1 MKLLRIIFIL
11 ILIFFSFTFLQGE
24 ERRSSPEFLSELLI
38 SVLELLGGVVGGS
51 GGILVGCLP
60 CLPGL
65 LNGGQG
71 RFSVPF
77 YHYLASAVLIPWTFH
92 LGNALGVHA
101 IGKLTKEGCFWS
113 ALKGS
118 AIGSF
123 IGAGIGS
130 VIGIVGGTI
139 TGSIEKAFIYALLG
153 GSIGYYLGAIPG
165 AVIEY
170 NRSKQ

>member
-1 MKLLRIIFIL
+1 L

-38 SVLELLGGVVGGS
+38 SVLELLGGVIGGS

-60 CLPGL
+60 VL
-65 LNGGQG
+65 LAGEHGG
-71 RFSVPF
+71 FSFPF

-101 IGKLTKEGCFWS
+101 IGRLTKEGCFWS

-118 AIGSF
+118 AKGSF
-123 IGAGIGS
+123 IGG
-130 VIGIVGGTI
+130 VV
-139 TGSIEKAFIYALLG
+139 GSIIGLVGAGVTTGGGIEITSASPIFHVLLG
-153 GSIGYYLGAIPG
+153 VGIGYYLGAIPG

-170 NRSKQ
+170 NYSKQSP